1 MKEDIMNSL
10 HSNPASIIENVQI
23 KNASTKHNLRF
34 LQYNP
39 ECQTL
44 DLCTVNLSGSYIKN
58 PIGNIRLH
66 SVQRLIYT
74 KPYKKEDII
83 RIIFY
88 QGNELKFASISLQV
102 FYTPQKLVSRL
113 QSIGI
118 SFPTPLPPAQLG
130 KYLANFFAQ
139 QMSFKTIAAL
149 PGWEHFPNPDDELHF
164 LLPDTV
170 PDEVLTSPLKD
181 LEVNRAHNLT
191 SEALNEMVF
200 YWKSVNY
207 PSELIA
213 LFIIRLNALLRT
225 LLITNG
231 RSFEFIVNLIPEKN
245 TTEIQHKLQC
255 ILSLY
260 KNVQTYRLPMSKA
273 ELGKIITEKRD
284 DCIFFT
290 VPHTKLN
297 QYQRTLLSENLDN
310 LLHLQQ
316 IYAFIPIV
324 FSDGYLNIPN
334 PEDMLSIPISNGVL
348 AKINPQTLSALGNL
362 SIEFV
367 KFIDKN
373 KNMLADVYVE
383 LPYDDEHA
391 YDNIRNELM
400 LTFDMFEKFLL
411 VYFSS
416 DHSAYVTQL
425 GSICKKIAEF
435 FNQLENSTPILGLS
449 ELFIEKLQKEIMK
462 GTISLQDNSI
472 VWNPET
478 MAESVILTDGL
489 HICMDAILFDNL
501 VKQTFSHVLPLTV
514 LQSLADNGYLI
525 IDSSGRR
532 HYKKRAK
539 YTSPDHKI
547 AFRRFVVLKQN
558 LLNLP
563 DGPRLI

>member
-1 MKEDIMNSL
+1 MDSL
-10 HSNPASIIENVQI
+10 HSNPASIIETAQI
-23 KNASTKHNLRF
+23 KNAATKHNLRF

-44 DLCTVNLSGSYIKN
+44 DLCTLNLSGSYIKN

-74 KPYKKEDII
+74 APYEKEDII
-83 RIIFY
+83 RVIFY
-88 QGNELKFASISLQV
+88 QGNDLKFASISLQV

-113 QSIGI
+113 QSIGVI
-118 SFPTPLPPAQLG
+118 FPTPLPPAQLG
-130 KYLANFFAQ
+130 KYLADFFARE
-139 QMSFKTIAAL
+139 MSFKTIAAF
-149 PGWEHFPNPDDELHF
+149 PGWEHFPTPDDDLHF

-170 PDEVLTSPLKD
+170 SNEVLTSPLKD

-191 SEALNEMVF
+191 SEDLNKMVL
-200 YWKSVNY
+200 YWKSVDY
-207 PSELIA
+207 PSELIV

-225 LLITNG
+225 LLITNDRCFG
-231 RSFEFIVNLIPEKN
+231 LILNLIPEKN
-245 TTEIQHKLQC
+245 TTESQHKLRC

-260 KNVQTYRLPMSKA
+260 KNAQTYRLPLAKA
-273 ELGKIITEKRD
+273 ELNKIVAEKRD
-284 DCIFFT
+284 DCVFFT

-297 QYQRTLLSENLDN
+297 QYQRTLLSENLND

-334 PEDMLSIPISNGVL
+334 PEDTLSIPISSGVL
-348 AKINPQTLSALGNL
+348 AEINLQTLSALGNL

-373 KNMLADVYVE
+373 QNVLADGYIE

-391 YDNIRNELM
+391 YDNIRNELIQ
-400 LTFDMFEKFLL
+400 TYDIFEKFLL

-435 FNQLENSTPILGLS
+435 FKQLENSTPILGLS
-449 ELFIEKLQKEIMK
+449 ELFIEKLQTEIMK
-462 GTISLQDNSI
+462 GTLSLQHNSI
-472 VWNPET
+472 VWNPKT